1 MRRMSMRHLECAAL
15 GVEAPDQ
22 CAHDPK
28 PPIANCKPG
37 RSQRSNRGHKTG
49 PEHAPAEDETSLT
62 SDVAVVSALLQTI
75 AALTNHVDASQ
86 TLTTFYHDEIL
97 GSYAGYAGELNS
109 RSSEQP
115 ALGRWAASTRVEV
128 QMNEFGRLLE
138 SEIPRLRRYARALT
152 RNTAK
157 ADDLVQSSLV
167 RALEK
172 QHLWQPG
179 SNLRAWLF
187 TILHNQHVNDVRQSL
202 RQGSPG
208 PVEDAEPV
216 WRVEPVAD
224 ASLQLRDLQRAINT
238 LSHEQREVLLLVGLE
253 GMRYEQVA
261 AILDIPVGTVRSRLS
276 RARTTLRLLMDGA
289 KSANDGWRESGEDL
303 AA

>member
-1 MRRMSMRHLECAAL
+1 
-15 GVEAPDQ
+15 
-22 CAHDPK
+22 
-28 PPIANCKPG
+28 
-37 RSQRSNRGHKTG
+37 
-49 PEHAPAEDETSLT
+49 
-62 SDVAVVSALLQTI
+62 
-75 AALTNHVDASQ
+75 
-86 TLTTFYHDEIL
+86 
-97 GSYAGYAGELNS
+97 
-109 RSSEQP
+109 
-115 ALGRWAASTRVEV
+115 
-128 QMNEFGRLLE
+128 MNEFGRLLE
-138 SEIPRLRRYARALT
+138 REIPRLRRYARALT

-157 ADDLVQSSLV
+157 ADDIVQSSLV

-187 TILHNQHVNDVRQSL
+187 TILHNQHVNEVRHSL
-202 RQGSPG
+202 RQGSLE

-216 WRVEPVAD
+216 WRVEPVVD
-224 ASLQLRDLQRAINT
+224 ASLQLRDLQRGINT

-261 AILDIPVGTVRSRLS
+261 TILGIPVGTVRSRLS

-289 KSANDGWRESGEDL
+289 QSASNRWSERCDDL

>member
-1 MRRMSMRHLECAAL
+1 
-15 GVEAPDQ
+15 
-22 CAHDPK
+22 
-28 PPIANCKPG
+28 
-37 RSQRSNRGHKTG
+37 
-49 PEHAPAEDETSLT
+49 
-62 SDVAVVSALLQTI
+62 
-75 AALTNHVDASQ
+75 
-86 TLTTFYHDEIL
+86 
-97 GSYAGYAGELNS
+97 
-109 RSSEQP
+109 
-115 ALGRWAASTRVEV
+115 
-128 QMNEFGRLLE
+128 MNEFSRLLE

-152 RNTAK
+152 RNTAN

-187 TILHNQHVNDVRQSL
+187 TILHNQHVNDVRHSL
-202 RQGSPG
+202 REGSLG

-216 WRVEPVAD
+216 WRMEPVVD
-224 ASLQLRDLQRAINT
+224 ASLQLRDLQRGINT
-238 LSHEQREVLLLVGLE
+238 LSHEQREVLLLVGPE

-261 AILDIPVGTVRSRLS
+261 TILGIPVGTVRSRLS

>member
-1 MRRMSMRHLECAAL
+1 
-15 GVEAPDQ
+15 
-22 CAHDPK
+22 
-28 PPIANCKPG
+28 
-37 RSQRSNRGHKTG
+37 
-49 PEHAPAEDETSLT
+49 
-62 SDVAVVSALLQTI
+62 
-75 AALTNHVDASQ
+75 
-86 TLTTFYHDEIL
+86 
-97 GSYAGYAGELNS
+97 
-109 RSSEQP
+109 
-115 ALGRWAASTRVEV
+115 
-128 QMNEFGRLLE
+128 MNEFGRLLE

-152 RNTAK
+152 RSTAK

-216 WRVEPVAD
+216 WRAEPVVD
-224 ASLQLRDLQRAINT
+224 ASLQLRDLQRGINT

-261 AILDIPVGTVRSRLS
+261 TILGIPVGTVRSRLS
-276 RARTTLRLLMDGA
+276 RARTTLRLLMDGVQVA
-289 KSANDGWRESGEDL
+289 SNRGSERCDDL

>member
-1 MRRMSMRHLECAAL
+1 M
-15 GVEAPDQ
+15 
-22 CAHDPK
+22 
-28 PPIANCKPG
+28 
-37 RSQRSNRGHKTG
+37 T
-49 PEHAPAEDETSLT
+49 
-62 SDVAVVSALLQTI
+62 
-75 AALTNHVDASQ
+75 
-86 TLTTFYHDEIL
+86 
-97 GSYAGYAGELNS
+97 
-109 RSSEQP
+109 
-115 ALGRWAASTRVEV
+115 
-128 QMNEFGRLLE
+128 EFGRLLE
-138 SEIPRLRRYARALT
+138 NEIPRLRRYARALT

-187 TILHNQHVNDVRQSL
+187 TILHNQHVNDVRHSL
-202 RQGSPG
+202 RQGSLG

-216 WRVEPVAD
+216 WSVDPVAD
-224 ASLQLRDLQRAINT
+224 ASLELRDLQRAINT

-261 AILDIPVGTVRSRLS
+261 TILDIPVGTVRSRLS

-289 KSANDGWRESGEDL
+289 KSANAPWSEHCDDL

>member
-1 MRRMSMRHLECAAL
+1 
-15 GVEAPDQ
+15 
-22 CAHDPK
+22 
-28 PPIANCKPG
+28 
-37 RSQRSNRGHKTG
+37 
-49 PEHAPAEDETSLT
+49 
-62 SDVAVVSALLQTI
+62 
-75 AALTNHVDASQ
+75 
-86 TLTTFYHDEIL
+86 
-97 GSYAGYAGELNS
+97 
-109 RSSEQP
+109 
-115 ALGRWAASTRVEV
+115 
-128 QMNEFGRLLE
+128 LE

-152 RNTAK
+152 RNPAK

-187 TILHNQHVNDVRQSL
+187 TIMHNQHVNEVRKLL
-202 RQGSPG
+202 RQGSLR
-208 PVEDAEPV
+208 PVEEAEPV
-216 WRVEPVAD
+216 YVEPVAD

-238 LSHEQREVLLLVGLE
+238 LSYEQREVLLLVGLE

-261 AILDIPVGTVRSRLS
+261 TILDIPVGTVRSRLS

-289 KSANDGWRESGEDL
+289 KTANDRWSERCDDL

>member
-1 MRRMSMRHLECAAL
+1 
-15 GVEAPDQ
+15 
-22 CAHDPK
+22 
-28 PPIANCKPG
+28 
-37 RSQRSNRGHKTG
+37 
-49 PEHAPAEDETSLT
+49 
-62 SDVAVVSALLQTI
+62 
-75 AALTNHVDASQ
+75 
-86 TLTTFYHDEIL
+86 
-97 GSYAGYAGELNS
+97 
-109 RSSEQP
+109 
-115 ALGRWAASTRVEV
+115 
-128 QMNEFGRLLE
+128 MNEFGRLLE

-187 TILHNQHVNDVRQSL
+187 TILHNQHVNDVRHSL
-202 RQGSPG
+202 RQGSLG
-208 PVEDAEPV
+208 PVEDAEPA
-216 WRVEPVAD
+216 WRVEPVVD
-224 ASLQLRDLQRAINT
+224 SSLQLRDLRCGINT

-261 AILDIPVGTVRSRLS
+261 TILGIPVGTVRSRLS
-276 RARTTLRLLMDGA
+276 RARTTLRLLMDGVKA
-289 KSANDGWRESGEDL
+289 ASNRESERCDAL

>member
-1 MRRMSMRHLECAAL
+1 M
-15 GVEAPDQ
+15 
-22 CAHDPK
+22 
-28 PPIANCKPG
+28 
-37 RSQRSNRGHKTG
+37 
-49 PEHAPAEDETSLT
+49 
-62 SDVAVVSALLQTI
+62 
-75 AALTNHVDASQ
+75 
-86 TLTTFYHDEIL
+86 
-97 GSYAGYAGELNS
+97 
-109 RSSEQP
+109 
-115 ALGRWAASTRVEV
+115 
-128 QMNEFGRLLE
+128 EFGQLLE
-138 SEIPRLRRYARALT
+138 SEIPRLRRYARALA
-152 RNTAK
+152 RNSAK

-187 TILHNQHVNDVRQSL
+187 TILHNQHVNDVRHSH
-202 RQGSPG
+202 RQGSLR

-216 WRVEPVAD
+216 WRAEPVAD

-261 AILDIPVGTVRSRLS
+261 TILDIPVGTVRSRLS
-276 RARTTLRLLMDGA
+276 RARTTLRVLMEGA
-289 KSANDGWRESGEDL
+289 KIADDRWGERRNDL

>member
-1 MRRMSMRHLECAAL
+1 
-15 GVEAPDQ
+15 
-22 CAHDPK
+22 
-28 PPIANCKPG
+28 
-37 RSQRSNRGHKTG
+37 
-49 PEHAPAEDETSLT
+49 
-62 SDVAVVSALLQTI
+62 
-75 AALTNHVDASQ
+75 
-86 TLTTFYHDEIL
+86 
-97 GSYAGYAGELNS
+97 
-109 RSSEQP
+109 
-115 ALGRWAASTRVEV
+115 
-128 QMNEFGRLLE
+128 MNEFGRLLE

-187 TILHNQHVNDVRQSL
+187 TILHNQHVNDVRHSL
-202 RQGSPG
+202 GEGSLG

-216 WRVEPVAD
+216 WRVEPVVD
-224 ASLQLRDLQRAINT
+224 ASLQLRDLQRGINT
-238 LSHEQREVLLLVGLE
+238 LSYEQREVLLLVGLE

-261 AILDIPVGTVRSRLS
+261 DILGIPVGTVRSRLS
-276 RARTTLRLLMDGA
+276 RARTALRLLMDGA
-289 KSANDGWRESGEDL
+289 KPANDGRRESGEDL

>member
-1 MRRMSMRHLECAAL
+1 
-15 GVEAPDQ
+15 
-22 CAHDPK
+22 
-28 PPIANCKPG
+28 
-37 RSQRSNRGHKTG
+37 
-49 PEHAPAEDETSLT
+49 
-62 SDVAVVSALLQTI
+62 
-75 AALTNHVDASQ
+75 
-86 TLTTFYHDEIL
+86 
-97 GSYAGYAGELNS
+97 
-109 RSSEQP
+109 
-115 ALGRWAASTRVEV
+115 
-128 QMNEFGRLLE
+128 MNEFGQLLE

-152 RNTAK
+152 RSTAN

-187 TILHNQHVNDVRQSL
+187 TILHNQHVNDVRYSL

-208 PVEDAEPV
+208 PVEDAEPI
-216 WRVEPVAD
+216 WRVEPVVD
-224 ASLQLRDLQRAINT
+224 ASLQLRDLQRGINT

-261 AILDIPVGTVRSRLS
+261 TILGIPVGTVRSRLS
-276 RARTTLRLLMDGA
+276 RARTTLRLLMDGVQA
-289 KSANDGWRESGEDL
+289 ASNRDSERCDAL

>member
-1 MRRMSMRHLECAAL
+1 
-15 GVEAPDQ
+15 
-22 CAHDPK
+22 
-28 PPIANCKPG
+28 
-37 RSQRSNRGHKTG
+37 
-49 PEHAPAEDETSLT
+49 
-62 SDVAVVSALLQTI
+62 
-75 AALTNHVDASQ
+75 
-86 TLTTFYHDEIL
+86 
-97 GSYAGYAGELNS
+97 
-109 RSSEQP
+109 
-115 ALGRWAASTRVEV
+115 
-128 QMNEFGRLLE
+128 MNEFGRLLE
-138 SEIPRLRRYARALT
+138 NEIPRLRRYARALT

-187 TILHNQHVNDVRQSL
+187 TILHNQHVNEVRQLL
-202 RQGSPG
+202 RQGSLG
-208 PVEDAEPV
+208 SVEEAEPV
-216 WRVEPVAD
+216 YVEPVAD

-261 AILDIPVGTVRSRLS
+261 TILDIPVGTVRSRLS

-289 KSANDGWRESGEDL
+289 KTANDRWSERCDDL

>member
-1 MRRMSMRHLECAAL
+1 
-15 GVEAPDQ
+15 
-22 CAHDPK
+22 
-28 PPIANCKPG
+28 
-37 RSQRSNRGHKTG
+37 
-49 PEHAPAEDETSLT
+49 
-62 SDVAVVSALLQTI
+62 
-75 AALTNHVDASQ
+75 
-86 TLTTFYHDEIL
+86 
-97 GSYAGYAGELNS
+97 
-109 RSSEQP
+109 
-115 ALGRWAASTRVEV
+115 
-128 QMNEFGRLLE
+128 MNEFGRLLE

-152 RNTAK
+152 RNTAQ

-187 TILHNQHVNDVRQSL
+187 TILHNQHVNDVRHSL
-202 RQGSPG
+202 REGSLA

-216 WRVEPVAD
+216 VD
-224 ASLQLRDLQRAINT
+224 ASLQLRDLQRGINT

-261 AILDIPVGTVRSRLS
+261 AILGIPVGTVRSRLS

-289 KSANDGWRESGEDL
+289 ESANNRWRECCDDL

>member
-1 MRRMSMRHLECAAL
+1 
-15 GVEAPDQ
+15 
-22 CAHDPK
+22 
-28 PPIANCKPG
+28 
-37 RSQRSNRGHKTG
+37 
-49 PEHAPAEDETSLT
+49 
-62 SDVAVVSALLQTI
+62 
-75 AALTNHVDASQ
+75 
-86 TLTTFYHDEIL
+86 
-97 GSYAGYAGELNS
+97 
-109 RSSEQP
+109 
-115 ALGRWAASTRVEV
+115 
-128 QMNEFGRLLE
+128 MNEFGRHLE

-187 TILHNQHVNDVRQSL
+187 TILHNQHVNDVRHSL
-202 RQGSPG
+202 REGSLG

-216 WRVEPVAD
+216 WRVEPVVD
-224 ASLQLRDLQRAINT
+224 ASLQLRDLQRGINT
-238 LSHEQREVLLLVGLE
+238 LSYEQREVLLLVGLE

-261 AILDIPVGTVRSRLS
+261 DILGIPVGTVRSRLS
-276 RARTTLRLLMDGA
+276 RARTALRLLMDGA
-289 KSANDGWRESGEDL
+289 KPANDGWRESGEDL

>member
-1 MRRMSMRHLECAAL
+1 
-15 GVEAPDQ
+15 
-22 CAHDPK
+22 
-28 PPIANCKPG
+28 
-37 RSQRSNRGHKTG
+37 
-49 PEHAPAEDETSLT
+49 
-62 SDVAVVSALLQTI
+62 
-75 AALTNHVDASQ
+75 
-86 TLTTFYHDEIL
+86 
-97 GSYAGYAGELNS
+97 
-109 RSSEQP
+109 
-115 ALGRWAASTRVEV
+115 
-128 QMNEFGRLLE
+128 MNQFGRLLE

-152 RNTAK
+152 RNAAK

-187 TILHNQHVNDVRQSL
+187 TILHNQHVNDVRHSL
-202 RQGSPG
+202 RQGSLG

-216 WRVEPVAD
+216 WRVDPLAD
-224 ASLQLRDLQRAINT
+224 ASLQLRDLQRAVNS

-253 GMRYEQVA
+253 GLRYEQVA
-261 AILDIPVGTVRSRLS
+261 SILAIPVGTVRSRLS

-289 KSANDGWRESGEDL
+289 QIANNRWNERCDDL